1 MVASNASTCWEGWD
15 NETSR
20 LYEERG
26 GHYHGSHNHAWL
38 CGGVGEVRRP
48 ESSSSCTAGLK
59 QQPSCAVQWVYSRLA
74 GIRPTSNGFATCKI
88 APHISKTLGPATMS
102 TSLATPRGTVW
113 SNWTRHDGDSA
124 TILSLGV
131 RVPLLSQGEL
141 VLPCVPATPHCLG
154 IPRD

>member
-1 MVASNASTCWEGWD
+1 M
-15 NETSR
+15 
-20 LYEERG
+20 
-26 GHYHGSHNHAWL
+26 
-38 CGGVGEVRRP
+38 
-48 ESSSSCTAGLK
+48 
-59 QQPSCAVQWVYSRLA
+59 QWVYSRLA

-124 TILSLGV
+124 AILSVGV

-141 VLPCVPATPHCLG
+141 VLPCVPATPL
-154 IPRD
+154 PRYMYPTR